1 MHKVSGLTRRA
12 LLAGMAASTFALA
25 LARPARSAVLKPLIE
40 KPIPSSGET
49 IPNVGLGSW
58 ITFNVGDDR
67 RAIAESTDVIRAFL
81 KAGGRMIDSS
91 PMYGS
96 AQDTIGE
103 ALRTIADT
111 DGLFATDKV
120 WTNGAGRGR
129 QQIAE
134 TGRRWGVDRFSLLQV
149 HNLRGWQQHLPTLFA
164 MKEQGDLTY
173 VGVTTS
179 HGRRHGDL
187 LRIMESEPIDFVQL
201 TYNMDDREVE
211 ARLLP
216 AAAANGVAVICN
228 RPFDGG
234 RLVRAVKRHSFPRW
248 ASDAG
253 FSGWPDFLLKYIT
266 AHPAVTCAI
275 PATTKVAHLQENMAA
290 TQGNLPDKLTR
301 ARMLAALEAL

>member
-1 MHKVSGLTRRA
+1 MQKVSRLTRRA
-12 LLAGMAASTFALA
+12 LVRGMAASSL
-25 LARPARSAVLKPLIE
+25 VLVLGRAGQSVAASSLI
-40 KPIPSSGET
+40 KKTIPSSGEA

-58 ITFNVGDDR
+58 ITFNVGNDR
-67 RAIAESTDVIRAFL
+67 QAIADSTEVIRAFFQ
-81 KAGGRMIDSS
+81 AGGRMIDSS

-103 ALRTIADT
+103 ALRAISDV
-111 DGLFATDKV
+111 DDLFATDKV
-120 WTNGAGRGR
+120 WTNGTDRGR

-134 TGRRWGVDRFSLLQV
+134 TGRRWGVNRFSLLQV
-149 HNLRGWQQHLPTLFA
+149 HNLRDWQRHLPTLFA

-179 HGRRHGDL
+179 HGRRHRDL
-187 LRIMESEPIDFVQL
+187 LQIIEREPIDFVQL
-201 TYNMDDREVE
+201 TYNMDDREAE

-234 RLVRAVKRHSFPRW
+234 RLVRAVKRHPFPRW
-248 ASDAG
+248 ATDAG

-266 AHPAVTCAI
+266 GHPAVTCAI
-275 PATTKVAHLQENMAA
+275 PATTQVVHLTENMVA
-290 TQGNLPDKLTR
+290 TQGTLPGKATR
-301 ARMLAALEAL
+301 ARMMATLEAL